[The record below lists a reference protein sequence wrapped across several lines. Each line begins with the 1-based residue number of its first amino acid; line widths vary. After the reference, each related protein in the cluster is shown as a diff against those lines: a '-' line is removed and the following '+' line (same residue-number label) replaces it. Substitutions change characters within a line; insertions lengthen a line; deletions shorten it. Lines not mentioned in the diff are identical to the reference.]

1 MPVVLLKKV
10 WEFAKEHP
18 LIIAIAVLFIAYQVF
33 GDALPSI
40 NLEQALADISDSL
53 GKWTYVV
60 VGALAFLETGAFVG
74 LVFPGETAVVL
85 AGAIAGNGTT
95 SIVVTIAVVWVSA
108 WLGDTASFLLGQKLG
123 KEFIL
128 KHGSR
133 VRITPE
139 RFAQVEDYF
148 ERYGGR
154 TILIGRFIGLVRALA
169 PFIAGSSGM
178 TYRGFAPY
186 SVLGT
191 GLWAAAFSLLGY
203 VLAENIERA
212 EDLASRGIFIFG
224 GTIAILVGGYL
235 AIRYMRVA
243 ENRSKLAR
251 RLEETRPG
259 AWVAALGRR
268 MEPQARFFWNRLTPG
283 ELGLEFTTI
292 MAFVAVSL
300 FIVIAFGVV
309 VSGDPGPTPGDRA
322 AFDVVDKLSSGW
334 LDDLAEVVTRLGSGY
349 LTALVALVVAIVL
362 GMKRMWPELI
372 VTVVAVA
379 LTHLAVPI
387 LKEIIERPRPVD
399 PVGSAEGYSW
409 PSGHAAYGMIYAWIA
424 FLMAVRADI
433 NRVSGTVL
441 ILIGLVVSAAV
452 GLSRVYLRLHFLSD
466 VYSGAALAVAAFAIF
481 SAVALL
487 AVHFRDNQAET

>member
-1 MPVVLLKKV
+1 MRRV
-10 WEFAKEHP
+10 WGFIREHP
-18 LIIAIAVLFIAYQVF
+18 LIVVIVLLFVAYQVF
-33 GDALPSI
+33 GDELPSI
-40 NLEQALADISDSL
+40 NLEQALEDISDSL

-108 WLGDTASFLLGQKLG
+108 WLGDTASFYIGRRLG
-123 KEFIL
+123 KDFIL
-128 KHGSR
+128 QHGSR

-148 ERYGGR
+148 GRYGGR
-154 TILIGRFIGLVRALA
+154 TILIGRFIGIVRALA

-186 SVLGT
+186 SILGT

-259 AWVAALGRR
+259 AWVAELGRR
-268 MEPQARFFWNRLTPG
+268 MEPQARFFWHRLTPG

-300 FIVIAFGVV
+300 FIVIGFGIV
-309 VSGDPGPTPGDRA
+309 VSGDPGPTPGDTA
-322 AFDVVDKLSSGW
+322 AFDVVDKLRSGW
-334 LDDLAEVVTRLGSGY
+334 LDDIAEAVTRLGSGY
-349 LTALVALVVAIVL
+349 LHRRCGSGRGDCPRDEEDVARADRHHGGCSAHPPRGPDPEGDRRAPAPAGSDRERRWVFVA
-362 GMKRMWPELI
+362 
-372 VTVVAVA
+372 
-379 LTHLAVPI
+379 
-387 LKEIIERPRPVD
+387 ERPRR
-399 PVGSAEGYSW
+399 
-409 PSGHAAYGMIYAWIA
+409 
-424 FLMAVRADI
+424 VRDD
-433 NRVSGTVL
+433 
-441 ILIGLVVSAAV
+441 
-452 GLSRVYLRLHFLSD
+452 LRLDRFPHG
-466 VYSGAALAVAAFAIF
+466 GAREHQQGVGDGPGLDWACGVRRGGALARLPAR
-481 SAVALL
+481 ALPL
-487 AVHFRDNQAET
+487 RCGLRSGFGSGCVRDLLGYRASRRALPRQ

>member
-1 MPVVLLKKV
+1 MKKV
-10 WEFAKEHP
+10 WEFIREHP
-18 LIIAIAVLFIAYQVF
+18 LIVVIVLLFAAYQLF

-40 NLEQALADISDSL
+40 NLEQALEDISDSL
-53 GKWTYVV
+53 GEWTYLV

-108 WLGDTASFLLGQKLG
+108 WLGDTASFFIGKRLG

-128 KHGSR
+128 KHGHR

-139 RFAQVEDYF
+139 RFGQVEDYF
-148 ERYGGR
+148 SRYGGR
-154 TILIGRFIGLVRALA
+154 TILVGRFIGLVRALA

-178 TYRGFAPY
+178 TYRSFAPY
-186 SVLGT
+186 SILGT
-191 GLWAAAFSLLGY
+191 GLWAAAFSVLGY
-203 VLAENIERA
+203 VLAENIEKA

-224 GTIAILVGGYL
+224 GTIAILIGGYL
-235 AIRYMRVA
+235 AIRYMRVS

-259 AWVAALGRR
+259 AWIVALGRR
-268 MEPQARFFWNRLTPG
+268 IEPQARFTWHRMTPG

-300 FIVIAFGVV
+300 FIVIGFGSV
-309 VSGDPGPTPGDRA
+309 VSGDPGPTPGDTA
-322 AFDVVDKLSSGW
+322 AFDVVDRLSSGW
-334 LDDLAEVVTRLGSGY
+334 LDDVAEAVTTLGSGY
-349 LTALVALVVAIVL
+349 ITLAVALIVAILL

-372 VTVVAVA
+372 VTVIAVA
-379 LTHLAVPI
+379 AVHLAVPL
-387 LKEIIERPRPVD
+387 LKEIVERPRPPD
-399 PVGSAEGYSW
+399 PVINVGGYSW
-409 PSGHAAYGMIYAWIA
+409 PSGHAAYGMIYTWIA
-424 FLMAVRADI
+424 FLMAVRANI
-433 NRVSGTVL
+433 NKVSGTVL
-441 ILIGLVVSAAV
+441 VLIGLVVSAAV
-452 GLSRVYLRLHFLSD
+452 ALSRVYLRVHFLSD
-466 VYSGAALAVAAFAIF
+466 VNSGAALAVAAFAIC

-487 AVHFRDNQAET
+487 IVHFRDNEAET